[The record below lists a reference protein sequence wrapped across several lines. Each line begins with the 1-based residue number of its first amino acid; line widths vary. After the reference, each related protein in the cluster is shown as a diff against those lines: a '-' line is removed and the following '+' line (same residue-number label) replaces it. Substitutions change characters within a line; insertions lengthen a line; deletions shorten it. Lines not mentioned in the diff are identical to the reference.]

1 MCHLSKFI
9 ILVPSRLVY
18 DVSRRGDEST
28 HTERAAP
35 MATPVPELSTL
46 TLVWAPHLTWAHPD
60 RTLLVAV
67 VRESCQGLRIEEICI
82 MRLVAPYHARKILE
96 HLSGLLHV
104 RPIPLIT
111 LILRMQLLWSFW
123 DFHFSRLSHRLGV
136 AVVMRAGAREPVSRL
151 SSLTPHRHQPANIA
165 QQTLDQDS
173 DSECQH
179 LSSTPNNSSL
189 VMCVLWVLVNVLFEW
204 LGEWLV
210 WLSGIPHHCVIA
222 RGDYFAE

>member
-1 MCHLSKFI
+1 MISLRNVDEGRRKICLWFDQSLRPEYFITLNPHCIWMVLCHLSKFI

-96 HLSGLLHV
+96 HLSGLLWG
-104 RPIPLIT
+104 PF
-111 LILRMQLLWSFW
+111 LWS
-123 DFHFSRLSHRLGV
+123 HSYSGCSCSGV
-136 AVVMRAGAREPVSRL
+136 FE
-151 SSLTPHRHQPANIA
+151 TFIF
-165 QQTLDQDS
+165 LDYR
-173 DSECQH
+173 
-179 LSSTPNNSSL
+179 T
-189 VMCVLWVLVNVLFEW
+189 
-204 LGEWLV
+204 G
-210 WLSGIPHHCVIA
+210 
-222 RGDYFAE
+222 